1 MELEASMD
9 LIDRDKI
16 RNYGHHVHHQVAM
29 FFFSK
34 CQLAYLCMILS
45 RLINLHTNCSFKFC
59 YYLVYMIR

>member
-34 CQLAYLCMILS
+34 CQLAYVWFYQDW
-45 RLINLHTNCSFKFC
+45 LIYKQIALLNFVIT
-59 YYLVYMIR
+59 